1 MTAPRRTLGGLWRDE
16 RGAAAVEFAL
26 VAPAAIMLLAGIVSL
41 SLLLLSVGSMHYAVE
56 AAARCASAMP
66 TVCSSSSA
74 TVAYANSRYSG
85 APIGNFTHVAAAC
98 GNRVNAAATTLDV
111 ECSDPCLS
119 AQLLSLGPGRH
130 NLRFRHSLR
139 ISGPTRILR

>member
-1 MTAPRRTLGGLWRDE
+1 MTAPRSTLRELWRDD

-41 SLLLLSVGSMHYAVE
+41 SLMLLSIGSMHYAVE

-66 TVCSSSSA
+66 TVCDSPGA

-85 APIGNFTHVAAAC
+85 ALITPAFTYVAAAC
-98 GNRVNAAATTLDV
+98 GNQVNAAATFTLDV
-111 ECSDPCLS
+111 GMFRQSVPLS
-119 AQLLSLGPGRH
+119 ATSCFP
-130 NLRFRHSLR
+130 
-139 ISGPTRILR
+139 